1 MKIDIPVP
9 QEKLAWFQEKL
20 ELSGIDLAEI
30 DIHREL
36 FQSRA
41 NEFAEGLFRYFYEI
55 PETRA
60 ILDHRKR
67 SEELKRVWAHWF
79 GLLFKGRLDSGV
91 LAYLWRS
98 GLRHVEINL
107 DKRFINLA
115 YAFAR
120 QFLQGLTRELVDPG
134 RHSSLLTAFDKLIDF
149 CLLIETHAYVTA
161 TTQCD
166 LEVVK
171 GISHQVRN
179 PLTVI
184 GGSVVRLQRK
194 AAPGSPLHETYEMI
208 LTESRR
214 LENMV
219 RDAGVYSELFQIEP
233 RLAEV
238 PLEETILSALES
250 LEGMPERKMS
260 KVEILLDPAFPLVQG
275 DPSDLKTLFHHILQ
289 NSLEAMDPRNP
300 LIRITSRLQGPDGNF
315 IRVEIFN
322 TGKPPD
328 EEVLAE
334 AFVPFYSTK
343 PYGTGF
349 GLPIARLVARKGLGD
364 VTLEP
369 VPGEG
374 TRCVVILPIARRL
387 HERGS
392 VKVTD

>member
-1 MKIDIPVP
+1 MKIDIPFP
-9 QEKLAWFQEKL
+9 FERLAWFQEKL
-20 ELSGIDLAEI
+20 GLTDEDLKEVSTQR
-30 DIHREL
+30 DFFLGQGER
-36 FQSRA
+36 
-41 NEFAEGLFRYFYEI
+41 FAEGLFRYFYEI

-67 SEELKRVWAHWF
+67 SAELKRVWAHWY
-79 GLLFKGRLDSGV
+79 GLLFEGRLSAEV
-91 LAYLWRS
+91 LSYLWRS

-115 YAFAR
+115 YAYAR
-120 QFLQGLTRELVDPG
+120 QFLQGLTRDLVPLP
-134 RHSSLLTAFDKLIDF
+134 RHSSLLAAFDKLMDF

-161 TTQCD
+161 TSQCD

-194 AAPGSPLHETYEMI
+194 LDPGSPLHETYKTI
-208 LTESRR
+208 LMESRR

-219 RDAGVYSELFQIEP
+219 RDAEIYSELFQIEP
-233 RLAEV
+233 LLSEV
-238 PLEETILSALES
+238 SLEELLLSALKS
-250 LEGMPERKMS
+250 LEDM
-260 KVEILLDPAFPLVQG
+260 VEMGSAEIEIRLDPEFPRVQG
-275 DPSDLKTLFHHILQ
+275 DPSALKTMFHFLLQ
-289 NSLEAMDPRNP
+289 NSLEAMDPENP
-300 LIRITSRLQGPDGNF
+300 LIRITSRLQGPDRTF

-322 TGKPPD
+322 TGRPPD
-328 EEVLAE
+328 REVLAE

-343 PYGTGF
+343 PHGTGF
-349 GLPIARLVARKGLGD
+349 GLTIARLVARKSLGD

-374 TRCVVILPIARRL
+374 TRCIVILPIAQALFDR
-387 HERGS
+387 
-392 VKVTD
+392 

>member
-9 QEKLAWFQEKL
+9 LARLAWFQEKL
-20 ELSGIDLAEI
+20 GLSGRDLEEIHAHRDSLAGQAE
-30 DIHREL
+30 R
-36 FQSRA
+36 
-41 NEFAEGLFRYFYEI
+41 FAEGLFRYFYEI

-67 SEELKRVWAHWF
+67 SEELKKVWAHWY
-79 GLLFKGRLDSGV
+79 GLLFEGKLSPGI

-120 QFLQGLTRELVDPG
+120 QHLQSATRELTPPG
-134 RHSSLLTAFDKLIDF
+134 RHAALHAAFDKLMDF

-161 TTQCD
+161 TSQCD

-194 AAPGSPLHETYEMI
+194 VDPGSPLHETYRTIIM
-208 LTESRR
+208 ESRR

-219 RDAGVYSELFQIEP
+219 RDAEVYSELFRIEP
-233 RLAEV
+233 LLSEV
-238 PLEETILSALES
+238 SLEDVLLSALKG
-250 LEGMPERKMS
+250 LDGMVQMRGAR
-260 KVEILLDPAFPLVQG
+260 VEIRLEREFPLVQG
-275 DPSDLKTLFHHILQ
+275 DPAALKTMFHYLLQ
-289 NSLEAMDPRNP
+289 NSLEAMDPREP
-300 LIRITSRLQGPDGNF
+300 VIRITSRLQGPDRTF

-322 TGKPPD
+322 TGRPPD
-328 EEVLAE
+328 KEVLAE

-343 PYGTGF
+343 PHGTGF
-349 GLPIARLVARKGLGD
+349 GLTIARLVSRKSLGD

-374 TRCVVILPIARRL
+374 TRCIVTLPIAQSL
-387 HERGS
+387 TKE
-392 VKVTD
+392 